1 MNEPII
7 DEFAD
12 YLTYQRR
19 YSANTVKGYTT
30 DLDILS
36 QYLMTLDPP
45 QSLVTAGTRPLRSW
59 IVELKKQ
66 GAEPAGINR
75 KISSMRSFYRY
86 LLYKGVVKRNPVS
99 KLQNLSRPRT
109 LPEFVP
115 DYQMQQ
121 LLDNDE
127 YYTNNPNGPR
137 DRMIIEL
144 FYDTGIRS
152 AELIGLRC
160 GDIDFDRCTI
170 TVHGKGNKTR
180 QIPITETLCSRL
192 RTFVTETG
200 APLFTTDK
208 GRPLYAK
215 MVYNIVHRYLELTQ
229 SVHRSSPHTIRHSF
243 ATAMLNNG
251 ADLNAIKEL
260 LGHANLTATQVYTH
274 VSYDKLNQI
283 YKQAHPRA

>member
-1 MNEPII
+1 M
-7 DEFAD
+7 
-12 YLTYQRR
+12 
-19 YSANTVKGYTT
+19 
-30 DLDILS
+30 LS
-36 QYLMTLDPP
+36 KHLSMLNPSE
-45 QSLVTAGTRPLRSW
+45 SLITAGTRQLRAW
-59 IVELKKQ
+59 IVELKRQ

-99 KLQNLSRPRT
+99 KIQNLSVKRA

-115 DYQMQQ
+115 DYKMQQ
-121 LLDNDE
+121 LLDTDE
-127 YYTNNPNGPR
+127 YYSGHPDGPR

-160 GDIDFDRCTI
+160 GDIDFSRRTI
-170 TVHGKGNKTR
+170 TIHGKGGKTR
-180 QIPITETLCSRL
+180 QIPITETLCRRL
-192 RTFVTETG
+192 RTFVTEPDS
-200 APLFTTDK
+200 PLFTTDK

-215 MVYNIVHRYLELTQ
+215 LVYNIVHRYLELTQ

-251 ADLNAIKEL
+251 ASLNSVKEL
-260 LGHANLTATQVYTH
+260 LGHESLATTQIYTH
-274 VSYDKLNQI
+274 VTFSELKKNYKL
-283 YKQAHPRA
+283 AHPRALKKGG

>member
-1 MNEPII
+1 MTEFII
-7 DEFAD
+7 DEFAN

-19 YSANTVKGYTT
+19 YSSNTVKSYTT
-30 DLDILS
+30 DLDMLS
-36 QYLMTLDPP
+36 KHLSMLNPSE
-45 QSLVTAGTRPLRSW
+45 SLITAGTRQLRAW
-59 IVELKKQ
+59 IVELKRQ

-99 KLQNLSRPRT
+99 KIQNLSVKRA

-115 DYQMQQ
+115 DYKMQQ
-121 LLDNDE
+121 LLDTDE
-127 YYTNNPNGPR
+127 YYSGHPDGPR

-160 GDIDFDRCTI
+160 GDIDFSRRTI
-170 TVHGKGNKTR
+170 TIHGKGGKTR
-180 QIPITETLCSRL
+180 QIPITETLCRRL
-192 RTFVTETG
+192 RTFVTEPDS
-200 APLFTTDK
+200 PLFTTDK

-215 MVYNIVHRYLELTQ
+215 LVYNIVHRYLELTL

-260 LGHANLTATQVYTH
+260 LGHANLNATQVYTH